1 VPEEIFIS
9 NDSTLAMPSAKRS
22 KSLISMIR
30 HAQSTL
36 HATRTLPPAGVLF
49 GLALLVVLAI
59 VPPIMGGYILRALT
73 SYMIFGLL
81 ALAVG
86 LITGYGRLFNLGVGA
101 NFGVSAYTVAILTH
115 HDVTNPFVALAA
127 ALATGLLVSLLF
139 SFYALVASGIEYL
152 MLTFLTTAA
161 FAAVP
166 LALLD
171 LTGGDNGLNV
181 LGGLK
186 VSFGLNP
193 LTGTGFYWFVLAIV
207 ALCSLL
213 SWYVLMSQT
222 GKAIQAIGRNPGRAA
237 AMGYRVPHY
246 RVALT
251 IYASLIASLGGWLYA
266 LQTSFVFIDL
276 LGVANSTN
284 GLVYAL
290 IGGVDTILGPLLGA
304 AILRSLTDQLSR
316 AGTQSSLFIGIML
329 MLVVYLIPDGLL
341 GLWHRYTKRRLAAR
355 GERIVEAPEAVA
367 AGLTAENVE
376 AL

>member
-1 VPEEIFIS
+1 
-9 NDSTLAMPSAKRS
+9 
-22 KSLISMIR
+22 
-30 HAQSTL
+30 
-36 HATRTLPPAGVLF
+36 
-49 GLALLVVLAI
+49 
-59 VPPIMGGYILRALT
+59 
-73 SYMIFGLL
+73 
-81 ALAVG
+81 
-86 LITGYGRLFNLGVGA
+86 
-101 NFGVSAYTVAILTH
+101 
-115 HDVTNPFVALAA
+115 
-127 ALATGLLVSLLF
+127 LF

-161 FAAVP
+161 FAALP
-166 LALLD
+166 LTMLD

-181 LGGLK
+181 LGGLS

-193 LTGTGFYWFVLAIV
+193 LTGTGFYWFVLGIV
-207 ALCSLL
+207 AACSLL

-222 GKAIQAIGRNPGRAA
+222 GRAIQAIGRNPGRAA

-304 AILRSLTDQLSR
+304 TILRSLTDQLSR

-329 MLVVYLIPDGLL
+329 MLVVYLIPEGLL
-341 GLWHRYTKRRLAAR
+341 GLWHRYTKPRGVRLA
-355 GERIVEAPEAVA
+355 EAPEAVA

>member
-1 VPEEIFIS
+1 MGAV
-9 NDSTLAMPSAKRS
+9 
-22 KSLISMIR
+22 
-30 HAQSTL
+30 
-36 HATRTLPPAGVLF
+36 VV
-49 GLALLVVLAI
+49 VVLAI
-59 VPPIMGGYILRALT
+59 VPPVIGGYVVRGLT

-115 HDVTNPFVALAA
+115 FGLTNGFALLLAALAA
-127 ALATGLLVSLLF
+127 GVLVSLLF

-166 LALLD
+166 LATLD
-171 LTGGDNGLNV
+171 LTGGDNGLRV
-181 LGGLK
+181 LGGTAP
-186 VSFGLNP
+186 SFGLNP
-193 LTGTGFYWFVLAIV
+193 LVGNNFYWFVLAVV
-207 ALCSLL
+207 ALVAAV
-213 SWYVLMSQT
+213 SWYILVSQS

-237 AMGYRVPHY
+237 AMGYSVPRF

-251 IYASLIASLGGWLYA
+251 VYASLIASLGGWLYA

-276 LGVANSTN
+276 LGIANSTN

-290 IGGVDTILGPLLGA
+290 IGGVDTIFGPLLGA
-304 AILRSLTDQLSR
+304 AILRALTDQLSR
-316 AGTQSSLFIGIML
+316 AGTQSSLFIGVML
-329 MLVVYLIPDGLL
+329 MLVVYLIPEGVL
-341 GLWHRYTKRRLAAR
+341 GLRHRFRKRRAEVA
-355 GERIVEAPEAVA
+355 ESPETIA
-367 AGLTAENVE
+367 AGLTAEQVE

>member
-1 VPEEIFIS
+1 MS
-9 NDSTLAMPSAKRS
+9 MTQYSQGSKRS
-22 KSLISMIR
+22 ARAKL
-30 HAQSTL
+30 A
-36 HATRTLPPAGVLF
+36 LPPPGVLF
-49 GLALLVVLAI
+49 GLALLVVLAV
-59 VPPIMGGYILRALT
+59 VPPMIGGYILRALT

-115 HDVTNPFVALAA
+115 HDVTNPFVVLGA
-127 ALATGLLVSLLF
+127 ALLAGVLVALLF

-161 FAAVP
+161 FAAAP
-166 LALLD
+166 LAALD
-171 LTGGDNGLNV
+171 LTGGDNGLTV
-181 LGGLK
+181 QGGLQ

-193 LTGTGFYWFVLAIV
+193 LFGTGFYWFVLAIV
-207 ALCSLL
+207 AVCSLL
-213 SWYVLMSQT
+213 SWYVLVSQT

-251 IYASLIASLGGWLYA
+251 IYAGLIASLGGWLYA

-304 AILRSLTDQLSR
+304 AMLRSLTDQLSR
-316 AGTQSSLFIGIML
+316 SGTQSSLFIGIML
-329 MLVVYLIPDGLL
+329 MLVVYLMPDGLL
-341 GLWHRYTKRRLAAR
+341 GLWHRFVKRRSAAR
-355 GERIVEAPEAVA
+355 EGNRVEPPEAVA

>member
-1 VPEEIFIS
+1 MTPHARGTE
-9 NDSTLAMPSAKRS
+9 RS
-22 KSLISMIR
+22 K
-30 HAQSTL
+30 
-36 HATRTLPPAGVLF
+36 RTTPPPGVLF
-49 GLALLVVLAI
+49 GLALLVVLAV
-59 VPPIMGGYILRALT
+59 VPPLVGGYILRALT

-115 HDVTNPFVALAA
+115 HDITNPFVVLAT
-127 ALATGLLVSLLF
+127 ALATGVLVALLF

-193 LTGTGFYWFVLAIV
+193 LTGTGFYWFVLAVV
-207 ALCSLL
+207 AMCSLL

-290 IGGVDTILGPLLGA
+290 IGGVDSILGPLLGA
-304 AILRSLTDQLSR
+304 AVLRALTDQLSR
-316 AGTQSSLFIGIML
+316 GSTQSSLYIGIVL
-329 MLVVYLIPDGLL
+329 MLVVYFMPDGMV
-341 GLWHRYTKRRLAAR
+341 GLWRRVTAR
-355 GERIVEAPEAVA
+355 RRHTVASPETVA

>member
-1 VPEEIFIS
+1 MTRVPIPLVIGGAVVVI
-9 NDSTLAMPSAKRS
+9 LA
-22 KSLISMIR
+22 
-30 HAQSTL
+30 
-36 HATRTLPPAGVLF
+36 V
-49 GLALLVVLAI
+49 
-59 VPPIMGGYILRALT
+59 VPPLIGGYIVRGLT

-101 NFGVSAYTVAILTH
+101 NFGVAAYTVAILTH
-115 HDVTNPFVALAA
+115 FSVTNPFVLLLAA
-127 ALATGLLVSLLF
+127 IAAAFVVSLLF

-161 FAAVP
+161 FAALP
-166 LALLD
+166 LATLD
-171 LTGGDNGLNV
+171 LTGGDNGLRV
-181 LGGLK
+181 LGGTSP
-186 VSFGLNP
+186 SFGLNP
-193 LTGTGFYWFVLAIV
+193 LVGSNFYWFVLAVV
-207 ALCSLL
+207 AAIATV
-213 SWYVLMSQT
+213 SWYILVSQT

-237 AMGYRVPHY
+237 AMGYSVPRY

-251 IYASLIASLGGWLYA
+251 IYAGFVASLGGWLYA

-276 LGVANSTN
+276 LGIANSTN

-304 AILRSLTDQLSR
+304 AILRALTDQLSR

-329 MLVVYLIPDGLL
+329 MLVVYLIPEGVL
-341 GLWHRYTKRRLAAR
+341 GLRHRFVKRRA
-355 GERIVEAPEAVA
+355 ETPEAPEVAA
-367 AGLTAENVE
+367 AGLSAENAE

>member
-1 VPEEIFIS
+1 M
-9 NDSTLAMPSAKRS
+9 STR
-22 KSLISMIR
+22 
-30 HAQSTL
+30 
-36 HATRTLPPAGVLF
+36 PPTPVLL
-49 GLALLVVLAI
+49 GIALLIILAVI
-59 VPPIMGGYILRALT
+59 PPMVGGYVVRGLT
-73 SYMIFGLL
+73 SYLIFGLL

-115 HDVTNPFVALAA
+115 HGVSNPFVVLGA
-127 ALATGLLVSLLF
+127 ALLAGFFVSLLF

-166 LALLD
+166 LAALD

-181 LGGLK
+181 LGGLQ

-193 LTGTGFYWFVLAIV
+193 LIGNNFYWFVLSVV
-207 ALCSLL
+207 AVLAVL
-213 SWYVLMSQT
+213 SWYVLVSQT
-222 GKAIQAIGRNPGRAA
+222 GRAIQAIGRNPSRAA
-237 AMGYRVPHY
+237 AMGYSVPRY

-251 IYASLIASLGGWLYA
+251 IYASLIASVGGWLYA
-266 LQTSFVFIDL
+266 LQTNFVFIDL

-304 AILRSLTDQLSR
+304 AFLRALTDQLSR
-316 AGTQSSLFIGIML
+316 AGTQSSLFIGIVL
-329 MLVVYLIPDGLL
+329 MLVVYFFPEGVL
-341 GLWHRYTKRRLAAR
+341 GLRHRFGRRRIAAADK
-355 GERIVEAPEAVA
+355 ESAAAPEAVG
-367 AGLTAENVE
+367 AGLTRENVE

>member
-1 VPEEIFIS
+1 MTQHARGTERG
-9 NDSTLAMPSAKRS
+9 KR
-22 KSLISMIR
+22 
-30 HAQSTL
+30 
-36 HATRTLPPAGVLF
+36 ATPPPGLLF

-59 VPPIMGGYILRALT
+59 VPPMIGGYILRALT

-115 HDVTNPFVALAA
+115 HEITNPFVVLAA

-161 FAAVP
+161 FAALP
-166 LALLD
+166 LTLLD

-207 ALCSLL
+207 ASCSLL
-213 SWYVLMSQT
+213 SWYVLVSQT

-316 AGTQSSLFIGIML
+316 AGSQSSLFIGIML
-329 MLVVYLIPDGLL
+329 MLVVYLIPEGLL
-341 GLWHRYTKRRLAAR
+341 GLWQRYVKRRFAAR
-355 GERIVEAPEAVA
+355 GDRVVEAPEAVA

>member
-1 VPEEIFIS
+1 MS
-9 NDSTLAMPSAKRS
+9 RHSAG
-22 KSLISMIR
+22 LNP
-30 HAQSTL
+30 QSQ
-36 HATRTLPPAGVLF
+36 ARWALPPAGLLF
-49 GLALLVVLAI
+49 GLVLLVLMIV
-59 VPPIMGGYILRALT
+59 VPPLIGGYIVRGLT

-115 HDVTNPFVALAA
+115 HGVTNPFALLAA
-127 ALATGLLVSLLF
+127 ALATGVLVALLYA
-139 SFYALVASGIEYL
+139 FYALVASGIEYL

-166 LALLD
+166 LTALD

-181 LGGLK
+181 IGGLQI
-186 VSFGLNP
+186 SFGLNP
-193 LTGTGFYWFVLAIV
+193 LLGTGFYWFVLGVV
-207 ALCSLL
+207 AFCSLL

-222 GKAIQAIGRNPGRAA
+222 GRAIQAIGRNPARAA
-237 AMGYRVPHY
+237 AMGYSVPRY

-266 LQTSFVFIDL
+266 LQTNFVFIDL
-276 LGVANSTN
+276 LGLANSTN

-304 AILRSLTDQLSR
+304 AMLRALTDQLSR
-316 AGTQSSLFIGIML
+316 AGTQSSLFIGIVL
-329 MLVVYLIPDGLL
+329 LLVVYLIPEGVL
-341 GLWHRYTKRRLAAR
+341 GLWRRFLKRSTGAAGEKLAQ
-355 GERIVEAPEAVA
+355 APEAVA